1 MALLQSIKNLSKS
14 FGVRPLFRGINISFD
29 DTERT
34 GLIGPNGAGKSTL
47 LKILAGIEAP
57 DEGTLEGR
65 RNLRLGY
72 LAQADEFPAGQTVEG
87 AMLAAVA
94 DVPGDEHEH
103 HVDISILLDKVG
115 FKDVDQKANTLSGG
129 WKKRLAVAQQLI
141 RKPDL
146 LLLDEPTNHLD
157 LDGILWLER
166 LLLSS
171 KFAFVTISHDRAFL
185 ERVTNRTVELS
196 RSYADGYLSISGPYS
211 AFVEKRAEYLAA
223 QSSRQQSLAS
233 QVRGEIEWLRRGPK
247 ARGTKAK
254 GRIQQAGEMMTDLAE
269 LKTRNNQGGTAQ
281 IDFSATARQT
291 RKLINV
297 ERVAKTLGDRKL
309 LTDISFVLAPGTKL
323 GLIGPN
329 GSGKSTLIRLLSGQL
344 EPDAG
349 TIRRADALKVVVFDQ
364 NRAQL
369 DPMLTLRDAL
379 SPTGDTVYYAGGSQ
393 HVTGWAQRF
402 LFRTEQ
408 LDLPVGQ
415 LSGGEKARVMIA
427 RMMLEPADV
436 LILDE
441 PTNDLDIPSLGV
453 IEQSLDTFPGAL
465 VLVTHDRFMLERLTT
480 DILGLDGRGN
490 ANLVAD
496 VDQYLQ
502 WRETQAATKSTPAR
516 QATGNSASKPA
527 AKPSVN
533 PSLAPTAAT
542 KKLSYMEQRELDGI
556 EAKIHTA
563 EAALATAEAEAHD
576 PKLAADWQK
585 SHDLFAQVETAR
597 QQVQKLY
604 ARWEELESRRQ

>member
-57 DEGTLEGR
+57 DEGVIEGR

-72 LAQADEFPAGQTVEG
+72 LAQAEDFPPGQTVEG

-94 DVPGDEHEH
+94 NVPGDEHEH
-103 HVDISILLDKVG
+103 HVEISILLDRVG
-115 FKDVDQKANTLSGG
+115 FKDVDQEANTLSGG

-157 LDGILWLER
+157 LDGILWLEK

-171 KFAFVTISHDRAFL
+171 KFAFVTISHDRTFL

-196 RSYADGYLSISGPYS
+196 RAYADGYLSINGPYS

-233 QVRGEIEWLRRGPK
+233 QVRDEIEWLRRGPK

-269 LKTRNNQGGTAQ
+269 LKTRNSQGGTAQ

-291 RKLINV
+291 RKLISV
-297 ERVAKTLGDRKL
+297 EKVAKTLGDRKL
-309 LTDISFVLAPGTKL
+309 LTNINFVLAPGTKL

-344 EPDAG
+344 QPDAG
-349 TIRRADALKVVVFDQ
+349 TIKRADALRVVVFDQ

-490 ANLVAD
+490 AHVVAD

-502 WRETQAATKSTPAR
+502 WRESQAAALTAAKPASN
-516 QATGNSASKPA
+516 AKPA
-527 AKPSVN
+527 AKASP
-533 PSLAPTAAT
+533 AAT
-542 KKLSYMEQRELDGI
+542 ATVTSAKPQPAKKLSYMEQRELDGI
-556 EAKIHTA
+556 EAKIHAA
-563 EAALATAEAEAHD
+563 EAALATAEANAHD
-576 PKLAADWQK
+576 PKLTADWQK
-585 SHDLFAQVETAR
+585 SHDLFAAVQAA
-597 QQVQKLY
+597 QLQVQKLY
-604 ARWEELESRRQ
+604 ERWEELEARR